1 MRGLEE
7 MSLIVGGVITGGGC
21 FEKIPIGGVG
31 GGSNKVGVGEKGL
44 N

>member
-7 MSLIVGGVITGGGC
+7 MSLIVGGVQTGGGC
-21 FEKIPIGGVG
+21 FEKNSLKWG
-31 GGSNKVGVGEKGL
+31 GGSNKVRVGEKGL